1 MMKIARIGTL
11 GLLFAVC
18 LHATP
23 ADAQSLET
31 YVSNAGSDLS
41 NRSCDLKNPCR
52 TFAQA
57 QFATRSGGV
66 ITCLTSG
73 DFSDELSQGELPIM
87 KSITIDCSGQVATVA
102 FVTMNGRPC
111 RGCFFDGDVP
121 FPDGPT
127 FVVILRGLTI
137 GGIKFTMGSALH
149 IENST
154 IIGAVGGGIH
164 FAPEA
169 ESRLFLTDSVIRGN
183 SNAIANPA
191 ITGGGILIK
200 PTGSGS
206 ARVIL
211 TRVQALQSVIG
222 ISADGTV
229 SSGGTSGI
237 AMTIT
242 DSVVGGNLQD
252 GILAITNPG
261 QAPIR
266 VTLDRTRS
274 LNNDA
279 NGIRA
284 VGPNLTV
291 RVSNS
296 VVSGNT
302 TGLSVSSGAA
312 LMTSGNNVVEGNA
325 TNGAFSGKFALK

>member
-1 MMKIARIGTL
+1 
-11 GLLFAVC
+11 
-18 LHATP
+18 
-23 ADAQSLET
+23 
-31 YVSNAGSDLS
+31 
-41 NRSCDLKNPCR
+41 
-52 TFAQA
+52 
-57 QFATRSGGV
+57 
-66 ITCLTSG
+66 
-73 DFSDELSQGELPIM
+73 
-87 KSITIDCSGQVATVA
+87 
-102 FVTMNGRPC
+102 
-111 RGCFFDGDVP
+111 
-121 FPDGPT
+121 
-127 FVVILRGLTI
+127 
-137 GGIKFTMGSALH
+137 
-149 IENST
+149 
-154 IIGAVGGGIH
+154 
-164 FAPEA
+164 
-169 ESRLFLTDSVIRGN
+169 
-183 SNAIANPA
+183 
-191 ITGGGILIK
+191 
-200 PTGSGS
+200 
-206 ARVIL
+206 
-211 TRVQALQSVIG
+211 
-222 ISADGTV
+222 
-229 SSGGTSGI
+229 
-237 AMTIT
+237 MTIT